1 MKKVLL
7 AMALVL
13 SVTFASA
20 QSKAVADAQK
30 AIDKAVEASLNPKKA
45 TRPATWITLAKA
57 YISAYEVPSKGIE
70 PGFDQMLLKT
80 ILKDQQVLSSAQ
92 KTLPQGTFT
101 FSACIRASSSAL
113 ATSS

>member
-30 AIDKAVEASLNPKKA
+30 AIDKAVS
-45 TRPATWITLAKA
+45 
-57 YISAYEVPSKGIE
+57 E
-70 PGFDQMLLKT
+70 P
-80 ILKDQQVLSSAQ
+80 
-92 KTLPQGTFT
+92 
-101 FSACIRASSSAL
+101 
-113 ATSS
+113 